1 MKIRLSYPVELC
13 LIVLLAQFN
22 MANVFAASE
31 VPVTHSSVV
40 ETSHSA
46 ASVENSPDIGIASTV
61 LPASSTASST
71 AAQDAAA
78 MSCYQANSSMG
89 NTIVCAMKPSPTIWI
104 STLVS
109 IFALIISIGGLMYG
123 LYKDRKSRLQSIEDD
138 YWIRKV
144 ISPIALEPLIKKITE
159 TVSAIPDDRQSQNFN
174 KKSCKDFGIQF
185 QSDWAPLAS
194 SVGALALLDR
204 EICKTAMDHV
214 SNIED
219 EVLRY
224 CSNNATGKIGEDG
237 GCISRAALQE
247 TINAEMLKIMNCIR
261 LYQVS
266 KI

>member
-13 LIVLLAQFN
+13 LIVLLVQFN
-22 MANVFAASE
+22 IANVFAASE

-40 ETSHSA
+40 GTSHSTA
-46 ASVENSPDIGIASTV
+46 RIENTPDIGIASAV
-61 LPASSTASST
+61 LPASAT
-71 AAQDAAA
+71 AAQDAVA

-89 NTIVCAMKPSPTIWI
+89 NTVVCAMKPSPTIWI

-144 ISPIALEPLIKKITE
+144 ISPIALEPLIKKITD

-204 EICKTAMDHV
+204 EICKTAMKHV

-237 GCISRAALQE
+237 GCISRAELQE